1 MNSTSLSSRVP
12 VSWFLFA
19 LPAVAMAYAWCFR
32 GVVGHESGGMF
43 VGAVLGLSLCL
54 ASGRPDW
61 YRRSAVASLFCAV
74 GYAWGGSL
82 TFMEYT
88 FYVSSYSLPT
98 VYYAYAGIFFVGA
111 MWSGLG
117 CGSLGLALT
126 LPRSR
131 LAALVR
137 PFATL
142 CLVYLAAYIF
152 FSFNP
157 DTKRAFELY
166 TAEHWHDGE
175 WFAALL
181 ALFASAGHW
190 LVRPKDR
197 REAGLFFACACGWWI
212 GYLALT
218 KFGGIELAPPHRS
231 ESWAGVLGIFVVF
244 MVYLHRDKN
253 RAAFAF
259 GAYGALVGGLG
270 YALALLA
277 RHPIHV
283 SWGPF
288 AGSEEFMRGKIF
300 EMSYGTILGLGMAIV
315 AAQFIR
321 RGLPSA
327 DEDVDR
333 KPLDIVA
340 VFGVL
345 IALNWVN
352 LKNAPLQWINKYGL
366 LPQEPVLG
374 MMPWLWFLIGG
385 GLIAAL
391 ALRSLD
397 LYRRDALPVA
407 PPTAYGKGSFVLI
420 LLLWTSWIG
429 AFTMRL
435 TDPKSDQRL
444 VINAAFVILIATAT
458 WLILGH
464 FMKARSAVEPSKA
477 GVSPY
482 DATWLPGRR
491 FALLCAA
498 MPILFFV
505 LAEVSMAMQDGPHK
519 NSHLRFGPNAQ
530 WRIETDIS
538 GPWIATHIAYDLRDL
553 NMTTDGLPVAAAE
566 LRPDF
571 TLALTLPDGSVNET
585 DHRWADSKPYPT
597 IVWNANL
604 PDAEQKGAAPLRL
617 KNGRLYASWPPYSDR
632 SYFLAF
638 ERPEGVATSVRSG
651 GDE

>member
-1 MNSTSLSSRVP
+1 MISKSHLSRVP
-12 VSWFLFA
+12 VSWFLLA
-19 LPAVAMAYAWCFR
+19 LPAVATAYAWCFR
-32 GVVGHESGGMF
+32 GVVGHSSGGMF

-54 ASGRPDW
+54 ASQRPDW
-61 YRRSAVASLFCAV
+61 YRRSVVAALFCAI

-98 VYYAYAGIFFVGA
+98 VYYAYAGIFFIGA
-111 MWSGLG
+111 IWSGLG
-117 CGSLGLALT
+117 CGALGLALT

-131 LAALVR
+131 LEALVR
-137 PFATL
+137 PFASL

-152 FSFNP
+152 LSFNP
-157 DTKRAFELY
+157 DTKRALQLY
-166 TAEHWHDGE
+166 TAEHWHDGK

-181 ALFASAGHW
+181 ALIAAAGHW
-190 LVRPKDR
+190 LLCPRDR
-197 REAGLFFACACGWWI
+197 SEAGLFFACAFGWWT

-244 MVYLHRDKN
+244 MAYLYRDKN
-253 RAAFAF
+253 CAAFAF

-270 YALALLA
+270 YALALFA

-315 AAQFIR
+315 TNHFLTG
-321 RGLPSA
+321 GLSSPE
-327 DEDVDR
+327 EDVDR

-366 LPQEPVLG
+366 FPKEPVLG

-391 ALRSLD
+391 ALRCLD
-397 LYRRDALPVA
+397 LYRRDALPVT
-407 PPTAYGKGSFVLI
+407 PPTAYGKGAFILI

-429 AFTMRL
+429 AFMMRL

-444 VINAAFVILIATAT
+444 VINAAFVILIVTAT

-464 FMKARSAVEPSKA
+464 FMKARSVGEPSRA
-477 GVSPY
+477 GVSPFE
-482 DATWLPGRR
+482 AIWMPGRG
-491 FALLCAA
+491 FAVLCAA
-498 MPILFFV
+498 MPILFYV
-505 LAEVSMAMQDGPHK
+505 LAQGSMAMQDGPHK

-530 WRIETDIS
+530 WRQQTNIS
-538 GPWIATHIAYDLRDL
+538 GPWTASHIAYNLRDL
-553 NMTTDGLPVAAAE
+553 NKTTEGLPVASME

-571 TLALTLPDGSVNET
+571 TLSLSLPDGSVNET

-597 IVWNANL
+597 IIWNANL
-604 PDAEQKGAAPLRL
+604 PDADQKGAAPLRL

-632 SYFLAF
+632 SYYLAF
-638 ERPEGVATSVRSG
+638 ERPGAVEKSVQNSS
-651 GDE
+651 EE